1 MIIGHQKQWDFLRK
15 KFELEKLSHAYLFVG
30 EGQLGKK
37 RLAKEFVK
45 FINCQDRKNVP
56 RPRQDF
62 GGQACQKCFSCQAID
77 KGSFPDLKIITKKE
91 DKNEIEIL
99 QIRETLNFLSY
110 KSYYGFFKAVIIDGA
125 EEMNQEAQSC
135 FLKTLEEPKGK
146 TILFL
151 ITSKP
156 DMLLP
161 TISSRCQTLKFFRS
175 KNFQPDPEKLA
186 KEQTILSE
194 LLKVINSDFSE
205 KFKYV
210 KSIDFEKQKVKDI
223 LEPLLKYFRQLLL
236 AKIGAGNS
244 PAGKEADNYPVLKI
258 KQVINLIE
266 NINTQT
272 SLTNASPKL
281 ALEILLME
289 V

>member
-30 EGQLGKK
+30 EKQLGKK
-37 RLAKEFVK
+37 KLAKEFVK
-45 FINCQDRKNVP
+45 FINCQDRESAP
-56 RPRQDF
+56 
-62 GGQACQKCFSCQAID
+62 CQKCFSCQAID
-77 KGSFPDLKIITKKE
+77 RGSFPDFKIITKKE

-99 QIRETLNFLSY
+99 QIREVHNFLSY
-110 KSYYGFFKAVIIDGA
+110 KSYYGSFKAVLIDDA

-146 TILFL
+146 TVLFL

-236 AKIGAGNS
+236 AKIGAGETKLNN
-244 PAGKEADNYPVLKI
+244 NYPILKI
-258 KQVINLIE
+258 KKIINLIE
-266 NINTQT
+266 TINTQT

-289 V
+289 M